1 MVCRILV
8 ADDSSTIQ
16 KVIRI
21 GLAAIPNDIKT
32 VSSFV
37 EASKLAAPGQFD
49 LIIADAGL
57 PGVSTASDFV
67 RLAER
72 FGHLPLIIL
81 MGSYDA
87 VRESDLRAV
96 GIQHI
101 IKKPFPPGELPQLV
115 QTLVQSSSFASTGKA
130 ATAESP
136 SPGAPIP
143 FSLADQ
149 GDLRWSA
156 AAPSDAHGGPEFGT
170 LPGTSL
176 PAFDLGGEGT
186 TLGVPLIPEVEPA
199 RKGRPAFSDQ
209 EPSVARPQARTGV
222 PNPMAGIPSMP
233 VADLGASEIGRGSP
247 VAGVSAAMESLVRD
261 ELPVLVDRAVER
273 YCAEHF
279 RGIAREVLT
288 AELRRLAEEKAR
300 YLVDQ

>member
-21 GLAAIPNDIKT
+21 GLASIPNEIRA

-37 EASKLAAPGQFD
+37 EANKLAEPGQFD

-72 FGHLPLIIL
+72 CGDLPLIIL

-115 QTLVQSSSFASTGKA
+115 QTLVIPAASRRGSTPPPVPA
-130 ATAESP
+130 AKLTMLDTPIP
-136 SPGAPIP
+136 SAPIP
-143 FSLADQ
+143 FSLSEEADT
-149 GDLRWSA
+149 RWSPPQA
-156 AAPSDAHGGPEFGT
+156 EMVPEFT
-170 LPGTSL
+170 MPT
-176 PAFDLGGEGT
+176 FDLGSESQA
-186 TLGVPLIPEVEPA
+186 LGAPPIPEIEPA
-199 RKGRPAFSDQ
+199 RKGRPAFSEQ
-209 EPSVARPQARTGV
+209 APSGTRPQSRVNAS
-222 PNPMAGIPSMP
+222 NPMAGIPSMATP
-233 VADLGASEIGRGSP
+233 KLGHPEMSSGSP
-247 VAGVSAAMESLVRD
+247 IAGVSAAMESLVRD

>member
-21 GLAAIPNDIKT
+21 GLAAITNEIRA

-37 EASKLAAPGQFD
+37 EANKVAEPGQFD
-49 LIIADAGL
+49 LIITDAGL

-72 FGHLPLIIL
+72 CGGVPLIIL

-96 GIQHI
+96 GVQHI
-101 IKKPFPPGELPQLV
+101 MKKPFPPGELPQLV
-115 QTLVQSSSFASTGKA
+115 QTLVSPSGSRGGVPSSSGQPPKSKMLD
-130 ATAESP
+130 TAIP
-136 SPGAPIP
+136 SAPVP
-143 FSLADQ
+143 FSLSEEADA
-149 GDLRWSA
+149 RW
-156 AAPSDAHGGPEFGT
+156 APAQVAMM
-170 LPGTSL
+170 PGVGVPT
-176 PAFDLGGEGT
+176 FDLEGDSPA
-186 TLGVPLIPEVEPA
+186 LGVPPIPEVEPA
-199 RKGRPAFSDQ
+199 RKGRPAFADQ
-209 EPSVARPQARTGV
+209 EPSGARPQARATAS
-222 PNPMAGIPSMP
+222 NPMAGIPSMATP
-233 VADLGASEIGRGSP
+233 HLGHPEMSSGSP
-247 VAGVSAAMESLVRD
+247 IAGVSAAMESLVRD
-261 ELPVLVDRAVER
+261 ELPILVDRAVER